1 MPVPA
6 DSRGTRLTI
15 AEFLAR
21 DWPGEWYHELIDGV
35 AVAMN
40 PPLAPYTRLVM
51 LAGVALHDR
60 LLPGCGVFAF
70 GGTVRPGDDHNYRIP
85 DLTVAC
91 RNSREHWVEE
101 PRLVVE
107 VLSPSTRKTDLT
119 TKLAFY
125 RSIDTIEEILILWSD
140 ARRCELY
147 SREPEG
153 WRLRDFIGTA
163 EIPLLFTTS
172 PVPLDDLYL
181 PLEL

>member
-6 DSRGTRLTI
+6 DTRIARLTI
-15 AEFLAR
+15 AEFLAG
-21 DWPGEWYHELIDGV
+21 DWPGECCHELVDGV
-35 AVAMN
+35 VVAMN
-40 PPLAPYTRLVM
+40 PPLAPHARLVM
-51 LAGVALHDR
+51 EAGFAIRSR
-60 LLPGCGVFAF
+60 LLPGCGVYAG
-70 GGTVRPGDDHNYRIP
+70 GGTIRPGDDHNYRIP

-125 RSIDTIEEILILWSD
+125 RSIDTIEEILFIWSD
-140 ARRCELY
+140 VRRCELY

-163 EIPLLFTTS
+163 EIPLRLTTS
-172 PVPLDDLYL
+172 PVPLDELYL